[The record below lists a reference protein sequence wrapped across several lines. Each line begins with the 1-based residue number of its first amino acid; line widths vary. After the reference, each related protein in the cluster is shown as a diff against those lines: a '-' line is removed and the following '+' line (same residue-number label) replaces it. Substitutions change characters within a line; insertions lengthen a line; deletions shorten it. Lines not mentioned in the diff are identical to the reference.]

1 MVAEFIQTNIH
12 LQDDEYYYGPCR
24 HVSYR
29 KLAIVRVINVCQFCL
44 GYRYVSRKLK

>member
-29 KLAIVRVINVCQFCL
+29 KLAIVRVINVCPSVAWDIDML
-44 GYRYVSRKLK
+44 VGN